1 MNDYIFFIKFILT
14 AVVSGYYIIIMDT
27 KKILAPL
34 PIGKSFFDR
43 LIEDGSYYVDKTL
56 FVRDILDK
64 GANVILCTRPRR
76 FGKTLNQ
83 TMLKCFFEDTSR
95 VGGKDTRALFRGLK
109 IESAGER
116 YMEHQGKYPV
126 IFLSFKEAKRDT
138 FERSCAQL
146 KDDVT
151 AEFCR
156 HGYVREKMMPGKELE
171 LFERLLSGCG
181 SFGDCAA
188 SLKFLCKC
196 LENYYGRKAIILID
210 EYDVPLENSWSRG
223 FYDNMVDFIRPL
235 LSSALKDNPHLQFAV
250 MTGCLRISKESIFTG
265 LNNLEVISILTKD
278 YSEYF
283 GFTQGEMDSMFAY
296 YGLESKTQTARDWYN
311 GYLFGNT
318 EVYNPW
324 SSVQVV
330 SSWVTYIDELPK
342 PYWVNS
348 SGNDIVR
355 TLIDKTDSEVR
366 AELETLMSGGTISKV
381 VHEDITYDE
390 IYNSADNL
398 WNFMFF
404 TGYLKKT
411 GERLDGVKKVL
422 DLSIPNLELRY
433 IYETKIQEWFRERIK
448 RKDFRKFYE
457 AVLSGDAETVQEELG
472 EFLLDTISYLDGR
485 EDFYHGVMLGLLS
498 GLKNFLSK
506 SNREA
511 GLGRCDIVLRHISG
525 RGKAILFELKW
536 TPDMRKI
543 EEKCEEALKQ
553 IEDGKYA
560 EELERECYTDI
571 VKYGVAFCKKSCE
584 VRRGK

>member
-83 TMLKCFFEDTSR
+83 TMLKCFFEDTAR